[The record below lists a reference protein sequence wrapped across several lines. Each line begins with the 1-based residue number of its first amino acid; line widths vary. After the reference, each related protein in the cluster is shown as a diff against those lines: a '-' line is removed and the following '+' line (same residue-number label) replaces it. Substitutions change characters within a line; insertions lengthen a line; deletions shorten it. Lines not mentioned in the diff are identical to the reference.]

1 MGGCKGGPRGLPTP
15 PPPPHFPWIFFFL
28 GGIVQSPHFFG
39 PLRLVFTGDGVG
51 VIVGVVKV
59 LPT

>member
-1 MGGCKGGPRGLPTP
+1 MGGCKGGPSGLPT

-28 GGIVQSPHFFG
+28 GGGIVQSPQFFG

-51 VIVGVVKV
+51 VIVGVVRV